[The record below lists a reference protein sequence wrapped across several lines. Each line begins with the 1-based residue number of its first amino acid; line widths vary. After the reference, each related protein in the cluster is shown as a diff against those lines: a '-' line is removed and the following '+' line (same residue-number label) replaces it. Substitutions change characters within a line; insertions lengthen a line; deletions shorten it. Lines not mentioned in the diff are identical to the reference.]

1 MPKGVKGF
9 QKKNKLGVGRPK
21 VDEDIKLVKNMAK
34 SKIYKIAY
42 DSFFDLKYN
51 VEEKAVNEKES
62 PAVRGLA
69 KMAINFSKTGDIN
82 IADKLCGIFGVPTK
96 AKEIDHK
103 STDGTYTAFLEELS
117 KRNAKKG
124 A

>member
-1 MPKGVKGF
+1 MPKGKKGF
-9 QKKNKLGVGRPK
+9 EKNNSLGKGRPK
-21 VDEDIKLVKNMAK
+21 LDEDIKAVRDTAK
-34 SKIYKIAY
+34 GKLYKIAY
-42 DSFFDLKYN
+42 DSFFDPGYN
-51 VEEKAVNEKES
+51 VDEKAVNKKES

-69 KMAINFSKTGDIN
+69 KMAINFSESGDIN
-82 IADKLCGIFGVPTK
+82 IADRLCGIFGVPTK